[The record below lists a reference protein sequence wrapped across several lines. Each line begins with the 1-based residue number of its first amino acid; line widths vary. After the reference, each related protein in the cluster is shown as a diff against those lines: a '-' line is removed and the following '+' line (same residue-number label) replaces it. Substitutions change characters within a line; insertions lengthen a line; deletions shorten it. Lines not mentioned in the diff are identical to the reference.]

1 MQTISIILLGLAVS
15 MDGFSVGFA
24 CGLRRVHLPP
34 ASLLIICLSSAASI
48 FISMTVGC
56 WLARFVSREAAN
68 YLGGVMLI
76 VCGLFVA
83 GQTLRA
89 GRNGKKGGADRC
101 STGGKSI
108 RFLAEI
114 LREPS
119 RADFDRS
126 GIISGREAA
135 VLGAAL
141 AMDAFTGG
149 FGAALMGFSPL
160 AVVMAVGT
168 AKFFLLGGGLIAGRQ
183 CAHRI
188 GGQKA
193 TLLAGAVLVLIGIMR
208 VFS

>member
-1 MQTISIILLGLAVS
+1 MQTISIILFGLAVS
-15 MDGFSVGFA
+15 VDGFSVGFA
-24 CGLRRVHLPP
+24 CGLRRVRLPP

-48 FISMTVGC
+48 FISMTAGC
-56 WLARFVSREAAN
+56 WLARFVSREAAT

-76 VCGLFVA
+76 GCGLFIA
-83 GQTLRA
+83 AQTLRDRKDGGA
-89 GRNGKKGGADRC
+89 GRPG
-101 STGGKSI
+101 TGEKNI

-126 GIISGREAA
+126 GIINGREAA

-149 FGAALMGFSPL
+149 FGAALMGFPPL
-160 AVVMAVGT
+160 SVAMAVGS
-168 AKFFLLGGGLIAGRQ
+168 AKFILLGGGLLAGKQ
-183 CAHRI
+183 YAHKI
-188 GGQKA
+188 GGEKA
-193 TLLAGAVLVLIGIMR
+193 TILAGALLVLIGIAR